1 METNGQ
7 FVYARSEL
15 LASYVYRP
23 SVVATAAVSSSV
35 HRAAAMSDGSD
46 AEVVVAPVAKSTG
59 VADDI
64 KVEVS
69 PDKCQAVADDSDAV
83 ADANVGPNERPEV
96 TNSAAKSQLSSRASA
111 FSIAALMAKTRE
123 DDITDGVV
131 HVKDVDDVSDVND
144 DDDDDD
150 VFAEDDDDDNDD
162 GDDDKAKIL
171 RNSLNA
177 ATVPLGE

>member
-1 METNGQ
+1 
-7 FVYARSEL
+7 
-15 LASYVYRP
+15 
-23 SVVATAAVSSSV
+23 
-35 HRAAAMSDGSD
+35 MSDGSD
-46 AEVVVAPVAKSTG
+46 AEVVVAPVAKGTG
-59 VADDI
+59 VADDVE
-64 KVEVS
+64 VEVS
-69 PDKCQAVADDSDAV
+69 PDNCQAV
-83 ADANVGPNERPEV
+83 ADANVRPNERPEV

-123 DDITDGVV
+123 DDVTDDVV

-150 VFAEDDDDDNDD
+150 DVFAEDDDDNDDD